1 MFRLAAHMVVLM
13 AIKALLL
20 YGLSRAFG
28 VSHAAALRVALL
40 LPQCGEFGFVL
51 FGAAVSAG
59 LMPSFGFV
67 CAALLI
73 SMSMAATPLLARLS
87 DRFAGATPE

>member
-1 MFRLAAHMVVLM
+1 MRKHD
-13 AIKALLL
+13 KAR
-20 YGLSRAFG
+20 RAFL
-28 VSHAAALRVALL
+28 V
-40 LPQCGEFGFVL
+40 
-51 FGAAVSAG
+51 GAAVSAG